1 MATDWEEVKRLAA
14 DFQRAQLST
23 TVQRL
28 SERNCI
34 EIVKKLIELKLI
46 DVIFT
51 NDGKEYITPKHLQ
64 KEIMD
69 ELTVAGGRINLVDL
83 AHNLNVDLSHIE
95 ARCSELLRSEHSLQ
109 VVLGQLIDRSYL
121 DTLAED
127 INEKLQQAGHITFGE
142 ITKQYDLPP
151 DFLEDV
157 IHSRLGSTI
166 KGHADPHDRRHIFTD
181 AYVAQHKYRVRGALS
196 AVTRPVSLS
205 SLVNM
210 FQFPEKLLYGMIED
224 LVKEGRLAG
233 SLVGGRSERAS
244 YIPDLYS
251 RSQGSWVDTCYHQNG
266 YLEYDALTRLGIQD
280 PKGYVKRRF
289 KDDGLVF
296 LKNLCLGQTLLAQVE
311 AAVDEVAATGAWV
324 DLAPLLPS
332 VFSAEEVSSVIQ
344 AALKSRP
351 KGSAAVQQ
359 LLDTMV
365 VSEAFVET
373 CMRSFDPLMTAKA
386 ELDSQKGVVFM
397 EAVSAGPGASH
408 RQSTPPVAM
417 PTAADDKQEKKDER
431 RKKATGGKS
440 GGGTQGRET
449 KTKAVKSKKRT
460 GGKGGRG
467 NDSDSEED
475 RPGADADRGGS
486 SSARSH
492 KGGAELEFMTVQEMQ
507 AQLEQLKILEDC
519 PKELS
524 LSIAQKIH
532 RPLTRQYQEVA
543 RSVFLTSS
551 SASGAARRKTHAEL
565 QDKLA
570 SLLTSIQLFDKG
582 LKLLPDDLQSVL
594 GKHLLKT
601 LCSDFTNLV
610 VGYLAVEQGA
620 AKEADVPPN
629 MAPEVRLKWIQKLP
643 ADIKGPVLKLH
654 QSLSAKTTEDFLA
667 DVDVVLGAGV
677 CDMIIRSD
685 KKKERQ
691 ALHGH
696 RQALLAQLAEAREAA
711 LCLHLAVL
719 LVAQAQTQRMVHA
732 SGKFVPQLVAFLRT
746 QLPPEVFATLH
757 EAQELVMKHLTLDDT
772 SEEKSEVAS
781 KLEELIPR
789 LKELG
794 ATYKRQGTPEE

>member
-1 MATDWEEVKRLAA
+1 
-14 DFQRAQLST
+14 
-23 TVQRL
+23 
-28 SERNCI
+28 
-34 EIVKKLIELKLI
+34 
-46 DVIFT
+46 
-51 NDGKEYITPKHLQ
+51 
-64 KEIMD
+64 
-69 ELTVAGGRINLVDL
+69 
-83 AHNLNVDLSHIE
+83 
-95 ARCSELLRSEHSLQ
+95 
-109 VVLGQLIDRSYL
+109 
-121 DTLAED
+121 
-127 INEKLQQAGHITFGE
+127 
-142 ITKQYDLPP
+142 
-151 DFLEDV
+151 
-157 IHSRLGSTI
+157 
-166 KGHADPHDRRHIFTD
+166 
-181 AYVAQHKYRVRGALS
+181 
-196 AVTRPVSLS
+196 
-205 SLVNM
+205 
-210 FQFPEKLLYGMIED
+210 MIED

-386 ELDSQKGVVFM
+386 ELVRSEKLLGIRFETIQPKPLSLRTQNPLFAHDYINSALASCAPQEHEHSEETRRRAQSTCWRPGMKMALYATHLKKGSEVAHP
-397 EAVSAGPGASH
+397 EQRDDKTCPCGRGPGRVGTRTCCLTGVLLFCLMSSFVPPIGFVSLH
-408 RQSTPPVAM
+408 RQPRRSEGLRRLCRYLGLFLKSQQSSPSACSEFHSSRITSMPPLSGTAVMLTP
-417 PTAADDKQEKKDER
+417 
-431 RKKATGGKS
+431 S
-440 GGGTQGRET
+440 
-449 KTKAVKSKKRT
+449 
-460 GGKGGRG
+460 
-467 NDSDSEED
+467 
-475 RPGADADRGGS
+475 
-486 SSARSH
+486 
-492 KGGAELEFMTVQEMQ
+492 
-507 AQLEQLKILEDC
+507 C
-519 PKELS
+519 PA
-524 LSIAQKIH
+524 IGCA
-532 RPLTRQYQEVA
+532 
-543 RSVFLTSS
+543 
-551 SASGAARRKTHAEL
+551 
-565 QDKLA
+565 
-570 SLLTSIQLFDKG
+570 
-582 LKLLPDDLQSVL
+582 DDLQSVL

-610 VGYLAVEQGA
+610 VGYLAMEQGA

-685 KKKERQ
+685 KKKESRQ

-794 ATYKRQGTPEE
+794 ATYKRQGTTEE